1 MTGKK
6 NSPASKVL
14 MLIENISFPWD
25 RRMRHLAMALQQSGY
40 EVRVICPM
48 GESQDHDSFEIFNGI
63 RVYRYPMLYQASG
76 GLGYIFE
83 YSWAFLCS
91 AVLSLW
97 VLIRDGFDI
106 IHSANPPD
114 MFFLLAWPYKLFGK
128 KYVYDQ
134 HDVCP
139 ELYESKFEKRDWF
152 YRMLV
157 FFEKMSYHTADLAI
171 ATNES
176 YRNIARERGGLP
188 ERRLAIVRNGV
199 DTSYFHRVNPRPE
212 LKEPFRYMALYLGV
226 MGKQDGV
233 DRVVQA
239 AHQVVHAYGR
249 RDVLFLM
256 IGKGESW
263 LELQELS
270 RNLKVDDVVRF
281 VGRISDELLL
291 DYLSIADIALAPDP
305 PCRMN
310 DLSTMTKIL
319 EYMACE
325 LPIVS
330 SDLRESHFSAGDA
343 AVYVE
348 KDDANLFA
356 RTILELLDD
365 PASRKRMGQVGLE
378 RSTHLMGWNRSRATL
393 LEAYGRIS
401 GVPAP
406 PTVYPVGKAS
416 EEWKNTS
423 SKSSSPEPIEPRDYL
438 SQYYRYPDNYLR
450 VGLKKPLFHDKGF
463 FRFGDDVI
471 CYGRCSGQA
480 SASPAA
486 EMLDASKEICFEDG
500 ALKLPFDLREVTD
513 NLREELFTDDVR
525 ESSIGNTPL
534 AGLYYLLRPILPI
547 DVRKYLQKIR
557 LNDWRHLNFP
567 RWPVDT
573 SVDNLFERLL
583 SESLHECPDK
593 RVPFIWFWPEGA
605 SSCAI
610 MTHDVEGK
618 SGRDFCSSLM
628 DINESFGMKASFQI
642 VPERRYEVSAAFL
655 RSIRDRGFEINV
667 QDLNHDGRLFI
678 SHRQFIARATKI
690 NSYGERYG
698 AEGFRAAVLYR
709 NQKWNDALKFSY
721 DMSVPNVAHL
731 DPQRGGCCTVMPYFI
746 GDLLELPV
754 TTTQDYSLFHILN
767 DYSIDLWKQQ
777 TKLIMDKH
785 GLMSFI
791 VHPDYIIPDR
801 ARKVYEELLGYLA
814 GLRDEKGL
822 WMPTPG
828 EVNRW
833 WRQRAKM
840 SLVEENGEWR
850 IEGEGHKRAR
860 VAYATEKNGRMEI
873 SVEQGP
879 GKNQVPSLLSRT

>member
-1 MTGKK
+1 MTSKK

-63 RVYRYPMLYQASG
+63 KVYRYPMLYQASG

-83 YSWAFLCS
+83 YSWAFLCTTI
-91 AVLSLW
+91 LSLW

-188 ERRLAIVRNGV
+188 ERRVAIVRNGV
-199 DTSYFHRVNPRPE
+199 DTSYFRRAKPRPE

-233 DRVVQA
+233 DRVVRA

-263 LELQELS
+263 LDLQELS
-270 RNLKVDDVVRF
+270 RTLKVDDVVRF

-330 SDLRESHFSAGDA
+330 SDLTESHFSAGDA

-356 RTILELLDD
+356 RAILELLDD
-365 PASRKRMGQVGLE
+365 PDRCERMGQIGLD
-378 RSTHLMGWNRSRATL
+378 RSTRLMGWNRSRASL
-393 LEAYGRIS
+393 LEAYSRIS
-401 GVPAP
+401 GLTVPTLDP
-406 PTVYPVGKAS
+406 PKETNRTIRVPSITRTAKREIDS
-416 EEWKNTS
+416 LE
-423 SKSSSPEPIEPRDYL
+423 IPRFADYL
-438 SQYYRYPDNYLR
+438 AQYYRYPADSVKIIQTGIPSGN
-450 VGLKKPLFHDKGF
+450 KDF
-463 FRFGDDVI
+463 FRFGPDVL
-471 CYGRCSGQA
+471 CYGHCEGLVSDRVTNASFDAMRCSHFEG
-480 SASPAA
+480 
-486 EMLDASKEICFEDG
+486 DEIF
-500 ALKLPFDLREVTD
+500 LPFDLTEIVD
-513 NLREELFTDDVR
+513 NLRNELYANSVN
-525 ESSIGNTPL
+525 SNSAL
-534 AGLYYLLRPILPI
+534 AGMYYFLRPLLSI
-547 DVRKYLQKIR
+547 DVRKRLQKFR
-557 LNDWRHLNFP
+557 LNGWRDLKFP
-567 RWPVDT
+567 RWPVDST
-573 SVDNLFERLL
+573 VDTLFEQLL
-583 SESLHECPDK
+583 SKSLQSDGNREI
-593 RVPFIWFWPEGA
+593 PFIWFWPDGA

-610 MTHDVEGK
+610 MTHDVETPSGK
-618 SGRDFCSSLM
+618 DFCPSLM
-628 DINESFGMKASFQI
+628 DINDSFGIRASFQI
-642 VPERRYEVSAAFL
+642 VPERRYEVSAEFIS
-655 RSIRDRGFEINV
+655 SIRDRGYEVNI
-667 QDLNHDGRLFI
+667 QDLNHDGRLFAK
-678 SHRQFIARATKI
+678 RQQFVERAEKI
-690 NSYGERYG
+690 NSYGKQYG

-709 NQKWNDALKFSY
+709 NQEWYDALDFAY

-746 GDLLELPV
+746 GDVLELPV
-754 TTTQDYSLFHILN
+754 TTTQDYSLFHIIN
-767 DYSIDLWKQQ
+767 DYSIGLWKQQ
-777 TKLIMDKH
+777 IDLIMAKN
-785 GLMSFI
+785 GLISFI
-791 VHPDYIIPDR
+791 VHPDYVIPNQ
-801 ARKVYEELLGYLA
+801 ARKTYEELIGYLA
-814 GLRDEKGL
+814 NLRDKKHV
-822 WMPTPG
+822 WMPLPG

-833 WRQRAKM
+833 WRQRAQMK
-840 SLVEENGEWR
+840 LVQEKDNWR
-850 IEGEGHKRAR
+850 IEGEGSERASI
-860 VAYATEKNGRMEI
+860 AYARQNNGVLQVNYQRATASPWVSS
-873 SVEQGP
+873 SV
-879 GKNQVPSLLSRT
+879 R